1 MVIGGKGQPMLSD
14 RDLVQRILERDE
26 RALEALLAQHGEAI
40 QRHLARIVGVGP
52 NGDDAAAQD
61 LAQETWLRVW
71 QRAEQWD
78 GRGSFA
84 GWLYRIATN
93 LAYNYLR
100 SVKRRREEPLDA
112 AQEGGAFE
120 SNASEGDEPGA
131 PPGWLVD
138 DSTLAPEDALEEAEE
153 RERLRQLVGGLALD
167 KREVLVLVNEMGL
180 SLQAAAEALGIP
192 EGTAKSRLHYAK
204 KTLARLWQDQENHRE
219 MS

>member
-1 MVIGGKGQPMLSD
+1 MLSD

-93 LAYNYLR
+93 LAFNYLR

-112 AQEGGAFE
+112 A
-120 SNASEGDEPGA
+120 SEGDAAEGAGSGA

-138 DSTLAPEDALEEAEE
+138 ESWLGLDDALEEAEE
-153 RERLRQLVGGLALD
+153 RERLRRLMGGLSPD
-167 KREVLVLVNEMGL
+167 KRQILVLVNEMDL

-204 KTLARLWQDQENHRE
+204 KRLAHEWQELETHWEER
-219 MS
+219 